1 MIKFPRGVA
10 ALAVACLAIGLA
22 WGHTFA
28 AAPKVLTVVQNADAI
43 TLDPWNTGANVALG
57 LERVFYEQMF
67 GFDATMKVRS
77 GLVKSW
83 GVSPDAL
90 TYTFKLQPGVKFQD
104 GTPFN
109 AEAVKVN
116 LDRVLD
122 QNNHLQKYGVV
133 SHHQPYPGCEG
144 A

>member
-83 GVSPDAL
+83 GVSPDGL